1 MRTKNA
7 LKNISGSFLNNIF
20 LNILRFV
27 SRTIFI
33 KVLGE
38 MYLGINGMLSN
49 VLGILAFADL
59 GIGSAISFSLYK
71 PLAEK
76 DNKKIEALM
85 QFYKKAYYVVALV
98 VLFAGLAILPFL
110 NFFVKDG
117 TGVPHL
123 QLYYLLFL
131 ANMVIGYFFSY
142 KRTLIIA
149 DQKEYK
155 IVPIIMFSNL
165 LLTIFQ
171 IIVILIFKNYFVYLV
186 VQTLFVLF
194 ENVLVNRHVNK
205 EYSYL
210 NLKEADKLSKNELK
224 PIKKNIKALIYHK
237 VGNYFVNSTD
247 NLIIS
252 KFLGLSIVGLYS
264 NYYLII
270 NMLNSFIYS
279 ALNSVISTIGN
290 VNAKE
295 NVEKRYNVFQTINF
309 LAFLIFAV
317 CGLCLYNLLSL
328 FVSKIWIGDKFLIDE
343 VSVLTICLVFFINGI
358 MQTNDA
364 IKSSAGLYD
373 KDKWVPIIQSIIN
386 IVVSI
391 ILVHYL
397 GLCGVFIGTIVSAL
411 FVMIVKPHII
421 YKYIFERKAW
431 SYYVTFLKQL
441 LIIFIAGFITRWIMS
456 FNLIHNAILAFI
468 VYGLLSVF
476 VLLVIVYIFYRNSF
490 EYKDL
495 KDRIKFFL
503 SKKGKKA

>member
-7 LKNISGSFLNNIF
+7 LKNISGSFFNNLL
-20 LNILRFV
+20 LNILRFI

-38 MYLGINGMLSN
+38 TYLGINGMLSN

-76 DNKKIEALM
+76 DNEKIKSLM
-85 QFYKKAYYVVALV
+85 RFYKKAYIVVALV
-98 VLFAGLAILPFL
+98 VLTAGLVILPFL
-110 NFFVKDG
+110 YFFVKDG
-117 TGVPHL
+117 TGVPNL
-123 QLYYLLFL
+123 RLYYLLFL
-131 ANMVIGYFFSY
+131 ANMVIGYLFSY

-155 IVPIIMFSNL
+155 IVPIIMLSNL

-171 IIVILIFKNYFVYLV
+171 IIVIIVFKNYFIYLL
-186 VQTLFVLF
+186 VQTFFVLF
-194 ENVLVNRHVNK
+194 ENIFINIYVNK
-205 EYSYL
+205 EYKDL
-210 NLKEADKLSKNELK
+210 NLKNAEKIDKEELK

-252 KFLGLSIVGLYS
+252 KFLGLSVVGLYS

-270 NMLNSFIYS
+270 NMINTFIYS
-279 ALNSVISTIGN
+279 ALNSVISVMGN

-295 NVEKRYNVFQTINF
+295 SKEKKYDVFRTINF
-309 LAFLIFAV
+309 LVFIVFAI
-317 CGLCLYNLLSL
+317 CGLCLYNLLDI
-328 FVSKIWIGDKFLIDE
+328 FVGKIWIGDKFLIDGG
-343 VSVLTICLVFFINGI
+343 SVLAICLVFFINGI

-373 KDKWVPIIQSIIN
+373 KDKWVPIVQSIIN

-391 ILVHYL
+391 VLVKYL
-397 GLCGVFIGTIVSAL
+397 GLCGVFIGTIASAM
-411 FVMIVKPHII
+411 FVMFVKPHII
-421 YKYIFERKAW
+421 YKYIFEKKAW
-431 SYYVTFLKQL
+431 SYYLTFFKQIL
-441 LIIFIAGFITRWIMS
+441 VLIIAGFITKWIIS
-456 FNLIHNAILAFI
+456 FDLIENAILAFI
-468 VYGLLSVF
+468 VYGLLSVI
-476 VLLVIVYIFYRNSF
+476 VLSFIIYIVYRNSF

-495 KDRIKFFL
+495 KERIKFFL
-503 SKKGKKA
+503 SNKKKKV